1 MSSINI
7 GAMRSVVSLAS
18 ATSANGT
25 AREGTA
31 ISNVLAEPGTVSVL
45 CVGSITTSSV
55 IATYKVQVS
64 VDGVTYYDLK
74 TLNNA
79 SSVATAGGTGSAV
92 AHSFVLDVP
101 KSASGYRF
109 LRAVA
114 TLSGASTNTA
124 DVTSAT
130 IRYLAADDI
139 YT

>member
-7 GAMRSVVSLAS
+7 GAMRSAVSLVSDTSTNGS
-18 ATSANGT
+18 ARNGT
-25 AREGTA
+25 AIANT
-31 ISNVLAEPGTVSVL
+31 LAEPGTVSVL
-45 CVGSITTSSV
+45 CVGSITTASV
-55 IATYKVQVS
+55 VATYKVQVS
-64 VDGVTYYDLK
+64 VDGTTYYDLK
-74 TLNNA
+74 PLNNA
-79 SSVATAGGTGSAV
+79 SSVTTASGTGSAV

-101 KSASGYRF
+101 KSAASYRF

-124 DVTSAT
+124 DVTAAT